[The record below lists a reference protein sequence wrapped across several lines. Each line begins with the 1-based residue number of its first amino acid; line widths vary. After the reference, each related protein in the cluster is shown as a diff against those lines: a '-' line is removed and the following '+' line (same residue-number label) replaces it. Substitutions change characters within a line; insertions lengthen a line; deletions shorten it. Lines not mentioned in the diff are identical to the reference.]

1 MEIAVSNTIV
11 YGLVFTRLITSIAL
25 NPIFSRRNMPMRI
38 RLGFVLVLT
47 LLIAPLVNTQGIT
60 ELSEIRFILYLFK
73 EALIGFVFGYL
84 TQLFQFMLF
93 FVGDLLDFH
102 FGLSMAKIF
111 DPSTT
116 MQVSSVGNY
125 LQVIFVVMF
134 FMSGSHLHL
143 IRLIVMSFEYMPL
156 FEGIN
161 VLAISS
167 YVMDAFLDV
176 FMIALKLALPFIFVQ
191 FVVEMAM
198 GVLMTLIPQIHV
210 FVINIQLKILV
221 GIILLI
227 VMLQPITHFIDEYI
241 GTMIK
246 AIQFYLLLS

>member
-25 NPIFSRRNMPMRI
+25 NPIFSRRNMPMRV
-38 RLGFVLVLT
+38 RLGFVMVLT
-47 LLIAPLVNTQGIT
+47 LLIAPLVNTQSIT

-134 FMSGSHLHL
+134 FMSGAHLHL
-143 IRLIVMSFEYMPL
+143 IRLIVMSFEFMPL

-198 GVLMTLIPQIHV
+198 GVLMKLIPQIHV

>member
-1 MEIAVSNTIV
+1 MEMIVSSTIV

-25 NPIFSRRNMPMRI
+25 NPIFSRRNMPMMV
-38 RLGFVLVLT
+38 RLGFVMVLT
-47 LLIAPLVNTQGIT
+47 LLIAPLVDTQGIT
-60 ELSEIRFILYLFK
+60 QLSEMRFILYLFK

-84 TQLFQFMLF
+84 TLLFQFMLF
-93 FVGDLLDFH
+93 FVGDLLDYH

-134 FMSGSHLHL
+134 FVSGAHLHL
-143 IRLIVMSFEYMPL
+143 IRLLVMSFEYMPL
-156 FEGIN
+156 FEGVH

-167 YVMDAFLDV
+167 YVLDAFLDV
-176 FMIALKLALPFIFVQ
+176 FMIALKLALPFVFVQ
-191 FVVEMAM
+191 FVLEMAM
-198 GVLMTLIPQIHV
+198 GVLMKLIPQIHV

-227 VMLQPITHFIDEYI
+227 VMLQPITHFIDEYV
-241 GTMIK
+241 GNMIK

>member
-1 MEIAVSNTIV
+1 MEIVVSNTIV

-198 GVLMTLIPQIHV
+198 GVLMKLIPQIHV

>member
-1 MEIAVSNTIV
+1 MEIVVSNTIV

-134 FMSGSHLHL
+134 FMSGAHLHL

-198 GVLMTLIPQIHV
+198 GVLMKLIPQIHV

>member
-1 MEIAVSNTIV
+1 MEIVVSSTLV
-11 YGLVFTRLITSIAL
+11 YGLVFTRFMASIAL
-25 NPIFSRRNMPMRI
+25 NPIFSRRNMPMMVRI
-38 RLGFVLVLT
+38 GFVMVLT
-47 LLIAPLVNTQGIT
+47 LLIAPLVNTEGIT
-60 ELSEIRFILYLFK
+60 EMSEIAFILHLFK
-73 EALIGFVFGYL
+73 EVLIGFVFAYL
-84 TQLFQFMLF
+84 AQLFQFMLF
-93 FVGDLLDFH
+93 FVGDLLDYH

-134 FMSGSHLHL
+134 FVSGAHLHL

-161 VLAISS
+161 ILAISS

-176 FMIALKLALPFIFVQ
+176 FMIVLKLALPFIFVQ
-191 FVVEMAM
+191 FVLEISM
-198 GVLMTLIPQIHV
+198 GVLMKLIPQIHV
-210 FVINIQLKILV
+210 FVINIQLKVLS

-227 VMLQPITHFIDEYI
+227 LMLQPITHFIDEYI

-246 AIQFYLLLS
+246 AIQFYLLVS

>member
-198 GVLMTLIPQIHV
+198 GVLMKLIPQIHV